1 MNITVIKKENNTKK
15 APMSTRETN
24 AWFTKTTD
32 NVNVAQVAQAWSTWI
47 GNDYY
52 GNQYS
57 NMNSEER
64 LVAIL
69 EDGTEVECL
78 VNYYEAQT
86 MQFGYWV
93 GGNKGT
99 RGTKVLPPNWV
110 EIRYIKHQYTSQQK
124 GHGGGSWETWTGNIR
139 IAKRNADKTA
149 TVFKI
154 PSAIYRK
161 GEHVELH

>member
-1 MNITVIKKENNTKK
+1 MEITVIKKEITGKK
-15 APMSTRETN
+15 AAVTSQEKN
-24 AWFTKTTD
+24 AWFTKTVD
-32 NVNVAQVAQAWSTWI
+32 NVAATQVAKLWENWI

-69 EDGTEVECL
+69 EDGSEVECL
-78 VNYYEAQT
+78 IYYYEAQT

-99 RGTKVLPPNWV
+99 RGAKVLPPNWV
-110 EIRYIKHQYTSQQK
+110 EIRYIKHQYTSPQK
-124 GHGGGSWETWTGNIR
+124 GHGGGTWETWTGNIR

-154 PSAIYRK
+154 PSSIYRK